1 MCPPGTDSSA
11 ARLPDKRR
19 PSSCLQLAQEDSGKA
34 RVLRAT
40 GGLVQEVTEHEQLV
54 YGTRALDREPEKD
67 DMGVKEKAALRSPLN
82 YRHGARERDG
92 REGTASSQPH
102 TGYTG
107 RKGLVSKGYHLR
119 GSGCHAVLSGLAFY
133 PYRHHQ
139 VHPDWSGEVSMLFS
153 HFTGSFYSLLGT
165 EFHTLD
171 YKGKQPQSAG
181 AGTGLTVLPDLC
193 LKVTIRR
200 REKGAM
206 AAVCVHAH
214 EYMSVYVPTPH
225 RT

>member
-1 MCPPGTDSSA
+1 MCPSGTDSSA

-82 YRHGARERDG
+82 YGHQARAGDGWEGA
-92 REGTASSQPH
+92 ASSQPH

-107 RKGLVSKGYHLR
+107 RKGQVSKGYHLR
-119 GSGCHAVLSGLAFY
+119 GSGCHHAVLSGLAFY

-139 VHPDWSGEVSMLFS
+139 VHTDWSGEVSMLFS
-153 HFTGSFYSLLGT
+153 HFHWLL
-165 EFHTLD
+165 L
-171 YKGKQPQSAG
+171 QSA
-181 AGTGLTVLPDLC
+181 
-193 LKVTIRR
+193 RN
-200 REKGAM
+200 
-206 AAVCVHAH
+206 
-214 EYMSVYVPTPH
+214 
-225 RT
+225 